1 MEIKVISFEEFR
13 KLVEVEVLDGFKGI
27 DLQEI
32 CSHLLDTGF
41 MKLTNGNIHTFLKE
55 NLIFIRGN
63 YIVDF
68 GDSKFVWIVCGMDAM
83 LINKG

>member
-13 KLVEVEVLDGFKGI
+13 KLVEAEVLESFKYFNT
-27 DLQEI
+27 QEI

-41 MKLTNGNIHTFLKE
+41 MKLTQDNIPQFLKE
-55 NLIFIRGN
+55 NILFIRGN